1 MIKNNTHTHEG
12 TSYAS
17 GTIILMITRYCIE
30 QQRSNPFET
39 DAEATRWEE
48 DTRVILRRAGMFRR
62 RCCWNQF
69 ETSMCKSRERKKNTR
84 KDPLTTSY

>member
-1 MIKNNTHTHEG
+1 MIKKHTHTHEG

-30 QQRSNPFET
+30 QQKKQPFET
-39 DAEATRWEE
+39 DAEATSWE

-62 RCCWNQF
+62 RRCWNQF
-69 ETSMCKSRERKKNTR
+69 ETSMCKSRERKTYER
-84 KDPLTTSY
+84 TL